1 MRVTEGGTRH
11 ASTISGLSGGG
22 GNSGPYPG
30 DTSGAARTGP
40 AARLPNLPRNGQG
53 GVRQVPHIL
62 GRAWWARPAGLSYQ
76 WGDERGLRGER
87 QRVHGTVL
95 RARRLRATPRERRAI
110 RRATVAARLHLL

>member
-30 DTSGAARTGP
+30 DTGGAARTGP

-76 WGDERGLRGER
+76 RGDERDLRGER
-87 QRVHGTVL
+87 QRVHGAVFRACCL
-95 RARRLRATPRERRAI
+95 RDAPRERSAV
-110 RRATVAARLHLL
+110 RRATIAARLQ